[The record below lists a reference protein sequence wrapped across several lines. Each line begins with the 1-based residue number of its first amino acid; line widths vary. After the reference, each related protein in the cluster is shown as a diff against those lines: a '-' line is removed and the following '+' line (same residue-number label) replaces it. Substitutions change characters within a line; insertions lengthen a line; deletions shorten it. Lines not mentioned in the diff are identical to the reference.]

1 MASFHPTAVT
11 LEIVGLESN
20 TQGRSCDMHATCGC
34 LVKED
39 VVLRLRKVQVVV
51 EGMEESAIAA
61 YHVSDGVDSCR
72 VGFLKRHLVKHSK
85 QYEGALVQ
93 VTEVYSGLSES
104 PTKRRLFHRN
114 IGCCQC
120 AIITPLP
127 KESRMEKRVVEDSD
141 DSDLSPKRIKAER
154 V

>member
-1 MASFHPTAVT
+1 MASFHPTGVT

-61 YHVSDGVDSCR
+61 YHVSESI
-72 VGFLKRHLVKHSK
+72 LV
-85 QYEGALVQ
+85 ECI
-93 VTEVYSGLSES
+93 LSS
-104 PTKRRLFHRN
+104 IQSDTKVRWFR
-114 IGCCQC
+114 
-120 AIITPLP
+120 
-127 KESRMEKRVVEDSD
+127 
-141 DSDLSPKRIKAER
+141 
-154 V
+154 